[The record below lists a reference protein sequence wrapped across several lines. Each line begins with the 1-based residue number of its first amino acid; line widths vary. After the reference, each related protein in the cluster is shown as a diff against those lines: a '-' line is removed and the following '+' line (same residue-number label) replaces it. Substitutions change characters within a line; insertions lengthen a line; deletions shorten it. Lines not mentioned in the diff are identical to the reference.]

1 MMQTLID
8 TVPTGA
14 VYRIHPHRETG
25 AEELPAIDVGGLVRA
40 LGDAQVEPTAVTP
53 QHRRLVGFLSGSP
66 LAVGA
71 FVGSAATIFADLPVL
86 EATPSVIERERAA
99 AISTSRESVSDPPA
113 YDAFK
118 ALGRWLDADDAV
130 IADMVGVGRTTPYTW
145 KRDGREP
152 RAATAQRIFEYHA
165 TLDSVR
171 RRLGPGDL
179 RRWLNEGIPSRRD
192 ALLAGGLE
200 RFDADVHALLFR
212 REPARRVNLAAA
224 PEDTAVVDT
233 APGERPLRASGRRPR
248 RSGG

>member
-1 MMQTLID
+1 MQTLID

-25 AEELPAIDVGGLVRA
+25 AEELPAIDVGGLVGA
-40 LGDAQVEPTAVTP
+40 LSYALVEPTAVTP
-53 QHRRLVGFLSGSP
+53 QHRRLVGSLSGSS

-71 FVGSAATIFADLPVL
+71 FVVSAATIFADLPVL

-118 ALGRWLDADDAV
+118 ALGRWLDADDA
-130 IADMVGVGRTTPYTW
+130 DLVGVGRTTPYTW